1 MWAEQQLKK
10 KLNRVLRRGVM
21 TQTCLWYFIPG
32 KSYLDGS
39 SLQHMQNVTLPGW
52 RITSY
57 VRSSLLLAKAINLQ
71 VMDQG
76 VTARQVTPNPISQKR
91 LL

>member
-10 KLNRVLRRGVM
+10 QLSRVLRRGVI

-32 KSYLDGS
+32 KNLGEP
-39 SLQHMQNVTLPGW
+39 SLQRTQTVTFPGW

-57 VRSSLLLAKAINLQ
+57 VRFSSLLAKAISLQ
-71 VMDQG
+71 VMDRG
-76 VTARQVTPNPISQKR
+76 VTARQVIPNPISQKR